1 LITSVT
7 GMPLPVLPRYLT
19 VDGEALAPAAHPMM
33 AQQATVM
40 ATTDRYIKRRPR
52 PDTARS

>member
-40 ATTDRYIKRRPR
+40 ATTDRHIKRRPR